1 MNKAIL
7 IGRLTDDPKTTT
19 SKTQKGEDLTI
30 TRYTLAVDRRGEG
43 ADFIPCVA
51 FGSFGLFAK
60 SYFTKGMK
68 VAVNGRI
75 RTGNYTNKEGKKV
88 YTTEIIIEGQEF
100 AESKRT
106 EEPPA
111 SDDEFISVPEGIEND
126 LPFK

>member
-51 FGSFGLFAK
+51 FGSLGLFSK

-75 RTGNYTNKEGKKV
+75 QTGNYINKEGKKV

-126 LPFK
+126 FPFK